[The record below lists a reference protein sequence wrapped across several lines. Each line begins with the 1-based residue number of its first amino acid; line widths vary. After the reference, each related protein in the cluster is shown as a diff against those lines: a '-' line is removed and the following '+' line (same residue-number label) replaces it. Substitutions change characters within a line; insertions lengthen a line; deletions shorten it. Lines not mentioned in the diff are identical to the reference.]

1 MPGESML
8 IERLMVVFARRFYEC
23 NPDYVDLLTTDKTK
37 ELKDAFDAFVSGA
50 EGPVTLDSLG
60 PIVRSLG
67 GDLKWMKDDEIEE
80 MTAITVGEFRYVRNL
95 YFKSVG
101 IQAPEMSDA
110 DMSELVHKIHIAAT
124 AARKKSAAEKVVN
137 KLAEVKKSLEN
148 IGEKYG
154 ADDPK
159 LPLETKRLEDQ
170 IVVLTG
176 DIEASRREAELAEQT
191 KKDQVGDLELDLI
204 TFLTMMAHKMGN
216 DTAFVLAYSAIM
228 LNTDA
233 HNPRLTGQA
242 RMSKATFIE
251 SNRRTPDLANLSDM
265 FMGGV
270 YDEIVQKEIE
280 IDAGE
285 TPDIETPKK
294 AKAVAESPRV
304 INVAPSFDIIG
315 QKMYDVQQKNIP
327 GAPKRVKV
335 GVTQMGLS
343 VFDENSAPLCNVIFQ
358 T

>member
-1 MPGESML
+1 ML
-8 IERLMVVFARRFYEC
+8 IERLMVVFARRYYEC
-23 NPDYVDLLTTDKTK
+23 NPDYVDLLTVEKTK
-37 ELKDAFDAFVSGA
+37 ELKDAFDTFVSKA

-60 PIVRSLG
+60 PMVRSLG

-101 IQAPEMSDA
+101 IQPPALSDA
-110 DMSELVHKIHIAAT
+110 DMSELVRKIHIAAT
-124 AARKKSAAEKVVN
+124 AARKSSAAEKVVK
-137 KLAEVKKSLEN
+137 KLAEVKASLEN
-148 IGEKYG
+148 VGDKYA

-170 IVVLTG
+170 VEVLTA
-176 DIEASRREAELAEQT
+176 DIESSRREAEEAMQA
-191 KKDQVGDLELDLI
+191 KIDQVGDFELDLI

-242 RMSKATFIE
+242 RMSKAVFIE
-251 SNRRTPDLANLSDM
+251 SNRRTPDLANLTDM

-280 IDAGE
+280 IDAGDQ
-285 TPDIETPKK
+285 PQIETPKK
-294 AKAVAESPRV
+294 GKAVADSPRV

-315 QKMYDVQQKNIP
+315 QRMYDVQQKNIP

-343 VFDENSAPLCNVIFQ
+343 VFDENSVPLSNVIFQ

>member
-1 MPGESML
+1 ML

-23 NPDYVDLLTTDKTK
+23 NPDYVELLTVDKTK
-37 ELKDAFDAFVSGA
+37 ELKDAFDAYVAEA

-60 PIVRSLG
+60 PMVRSLG
-67 GDLKWMKDDEIEE
+67 GDLQWMKDDEIEE
-80 MTAITVGEFRYVRNL
+80 MTAITVGEFRYIRQL

-101 IQAPEMSDA
+101 IAAPDMSDE
-110 DMSELVHKIHIAAT
+110 DMGTLMHQIHIAAT
-124 AARKKSAAEKVVN
+124 AARKKSAAAKVVA

-148 IGEKYG
+148 IGEKYT

-159 LPLETKRLEDQ
+159 LPLETKRLQEQ
-170 IVVLTG
+170 IVVLTKE
-176 DIEASRREAELAEQT
+176 IESSQREAEEAEAH
-191 KKDQVGDLELDLI
+191 KLEVASNLELDLI

-216 DTAFVLAYSAIM
+216 DTAFVLSYSAIM

-242 RMSKATFIE
+242 RMSKAVFIE

-285 TPDIETPKK
+285 MPDVETPKK
-294 AKAVAESPRV
+294 AKAVVESPRV

-315 QKMYDVQQKNIP
+315 QKMFDVQQKGIN

-343 VFDENSAPLCNVIFQ
+343 VFDENSIPISNIIFQ